1 MGGNWKGV
9 VVAAAVDM
17 AMLVFLEA
25 SKNQGLSTVVCIL
38 RSKLSGE
45 YIGYG
50 RKSYSE
56 GRQHS
61 LITDTIL
68 DLGSTIRLP
77 GMC

>member
-17 AMLVFLEA
+17 AMLVFLKA
-25 SKNQGLSTVVCIL
+25 SKNQGLPTVVCIL

-50 RKSYSE
+50 RKS
-56 GRQHS
+56 
-61 LITDTIL
+61 
-68 DLGSTIRLP
+68 
-77 GMC
+77 

>member
-1 MGGNWKGV
+1 MLGWGVKKGGKEYVGGNWKGV

-38 RSKLSGE
+38 HQSKLSGE

-61 LITDTIL
+61 LIN
-68 DLGSTIRLP
+68 
-77 GMC
+77 